1 MSATYGVP
9 RAPYARNVEMKSLFY
24 GDGVVELHPFHKI
37 PYVSFGLH
45 VLQLE
50 DDHSPPA
57 AVRVGRVHVTC
68 WKPCPPKYPCGCHGQ
83 YSTHPNSVLS
93 TVAVATALRADDA

>member
-68 WKPCPPKYPCGCHGQ
+68 WKPCPPKYPRGCHGQ

-93 TVAVATALRADDA
+93 SG